1 MSSNVTG
8 LLTEWERKTLLD
20 KLHGI
25 EVKPEH
31 LRAVKYRVKKRLEQ
45 AFRDIQ
51 LIRAIWP
58 EIITSVTELVRPPG
72 FEPGTAG
79 SEGQR
84 PSRLDDGRLIRSF
97 SWMVLSFSP
106 DLEYSF

>member
-1 MSSNVTG
+1 MSSNMTG
-8 LLTEWERKTLLD
+8 LLTEWERKVLLD
-20 KLHGI
+20 KLHNI
-25 EVKPEH
+25 EVKPEY

-58 EIITSVTELVRPPG
+58 ELVTGVTEMMRPPG

-84 PSRLDDGRLIRSF
+84 PSRLDDGRCLKEF
-97 SWMVLSFSP
+97 SRRYFC
-106 DLEYSF
+106 F

>member
-1 MSSNVTG
+1 MSSNDDG
-8 LLTEWERKTLLD
+8 MLTKWERKTLLD

-45 AFRDIQ
+45 AYRDLQ
-51 LIRAIWP
+51 LIKAIWP
-58 EIITSVTELVRPPG
+58 ELVTGITGLMRPPG

-84 PSRLDDGRLIRSF
+84 PSRLDDGRLDFI
-97 SWMVLSFSP
+97 
-106 DLEYSF
+106 

>member
-20 KLHGI
+20 KLHGQ
-25 EVKPEH
+25 EVKPEY

-45 AFRDIQ
+45 AFRDVQ
-51 LIRAIWP
+51 LIHAVFP
-58 EIITSVTELVRPPG
+58 ELVTGVMGLMRPPG

-84 PSRLDDGRLIRSF
+84 PSRLDDGRCLEEF
-97 SWMVLSFSP
+97 SRRYFC
-106 DLEYSF
+106 F

>member
-8 LLTEWERKTLLD
+8 LLTEWERKTLLE
-20 KLHGI
+20 KLHGL

-45 AFRDIQ
+45 AYKDLQ

-58 EIITSVTELVRPPG
+58 ELITQTTKLMRPAG
-72 FEPGTAG
+72 FEPATAG
-79 SEGQR
+79 SGGQR
-84 PSRLDDGRLIRSF
+84 PTRLDDGRQ
-97 SWMVLSFSP
+97 LSGLLWPYFC
-106 DLEYSF
+106 F

>member
-8 LLTEWERKTLLD
+8 LLTEWERKILLD
-20 KLHGI
+20 KLHGVD
-25 EVKPEH
+25 VKPEH

-45 AFRDIQ
+45 AFRDLQ

-58 EIITSVTELVRPPG
+58 KLVTGVTEMVRPPG

-79 SEGQR
+79 SGGQR
-84 PSRLDDGRLIRSF
+84 PTRLDDGRRF
-97 SWMVLSFSP
+97 
-106 DLEYSF
+106 